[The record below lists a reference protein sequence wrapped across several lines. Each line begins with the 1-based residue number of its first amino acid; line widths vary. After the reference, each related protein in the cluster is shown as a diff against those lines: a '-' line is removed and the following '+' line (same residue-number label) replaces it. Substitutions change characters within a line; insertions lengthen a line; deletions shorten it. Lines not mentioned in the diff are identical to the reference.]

1 MNNQTQFNCTKM
13 TYRIIFAITVAAFFG
28 LMISLITAE
37 SARAD
42 APRSTVGGTCKSG
55 YITIVDRKTNEIV
68 VLGVLSFNDVMD
80 KGGESIPFYIV
91 ASKQSYGLQF
101 PATIAVPGSANSTLK
116 HGQCVQIAGT
126 LVTTAGI
133 ETGSRQVIKVT
144 SIKPAN

>member
-13 TYRIIFAITVAAFFG
+13 TYRIIFGITVAAFFC

-37 SARAD
+37 PARAD
-42 APRSTVGGTCKSG
+42 APQSTLGGTCKNG

-80 KGGESIPFYIV
+80 KGGESIPFFIV
-91 ASKQSYGLQF
+91 DPKQSYGLQF
-101 PATIAVPGSANSTLK
+101 PATIAVPGSAKSALK
-116 HGQCVQIAGT
+116 HGQCVQVAGT
-126 LVTTAGI
+126 LVTTTAI